1 MRFISCPVQLQ
12 GITIQGAYAMW
23 DVEVSPCMQKWSD
36 LLVDALHAYI
46 VPDQPIPDW
55 VLALPEPMKSE
66 KIAMIKKYG
75 SPNVFDQFQAHVT
88 LAWDDQE
95 PMQPAFQKL
104 NLQPKIVPSV
114 AVAVGSVGPHGT
126 VIRGGSFLTLPLRH

>member
-1 MRFISCPVQLQ
+1 
-12 GITIQGAYAMW
+12 MW

-36 LLVDALHAYI
+36 ELVDELYHYI
-46 VPDQPIPDW
+46 VPNQQIPDW
-55 VLALPEPMKSE
+55 VLALPEPSRSE

-75 SPNVFDQFQAHVT
+75 SPNVYNQFQAHVT

-95 PMQPAFQKL
+95 PMQTAFQKL

-114 AVAVGSVGPHGT
+114 ALAIGSVGPHGT
-126 VIRGGSFLTLPLRH
+126 VTRGGSIMTLPLRH